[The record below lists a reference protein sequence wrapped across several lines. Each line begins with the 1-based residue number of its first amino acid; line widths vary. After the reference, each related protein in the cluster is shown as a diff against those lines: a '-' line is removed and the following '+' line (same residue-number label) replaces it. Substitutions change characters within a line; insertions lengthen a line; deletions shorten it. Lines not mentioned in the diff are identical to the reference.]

1 MRAIFV
7 IIPYLYV
14 SEAYLNVSEAYLDVT
29 EAYIYV
35 SEAYLYVSEA
45 YLYVSEAQRLLLY
58 WSNTASYRQSAISK
72 PCWSLLALNPTV
84 RTHILQEPK
93 MVAR

>member
-1 MRAIFV
+1 MGAVFV

-14 SEAYLNVSEAYLDVT
+14 SEAYLYVSEVYLH
-29 EAYIYV
+29 V

-45 YLYVSEAQRLLLY
+45 WRLRLYL
-58 WSNTASYRQSAISK
+58 SNIASYRQSGISK
-72 PCWSLLALNPTV
+72 PCWSLLALNATV

-93 MVAR
+93 IVAR